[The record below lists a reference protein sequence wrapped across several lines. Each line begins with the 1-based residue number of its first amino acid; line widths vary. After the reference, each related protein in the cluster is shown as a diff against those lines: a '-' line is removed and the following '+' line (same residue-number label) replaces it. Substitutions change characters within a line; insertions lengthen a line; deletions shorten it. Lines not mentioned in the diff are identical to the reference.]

1 MECVTNRLRTLLVGV
16 LGLAALTLGA
26 CQDDDPEATPTSSS
40 SPTSS
45 DATAGDSTPAS
56 SESAPTGESSPV
68 APSSGVAPA
77 AGPELHL
84 RVMSVHA
91 PEDFKADD
99 GQVSSQE
106 ISASSNNGLLQLI
119 EIEGAA
125 DVPLDVSAENFVKS
139 IQGAKDLKRLPN
151 VFLGQYQVESL
162 RFEWTDK
169 GTGDHFDSVLAN
181 YDGVAA
187 SLSFSVSA
195 GRHRSEPDL
204 FDSVLASVQWLV

>member
-1 MECVTNRLRTLLVGV
+1 MVTVGAVKSPLRTLVIGF
-16 LGLAALTLGA
+16 LGLAAVVLSA
-26 CQDDDPEATPTSSS
+26 CQDDDPAPAPSPTASSTGSPSTDDSQSATESPTESATPTS
-40 SPTSS
+40 
-45 DATAGDSTPAS
+45 
-56 SESAPTGESSPV
+56 
-68 APSSGVAPA
+68 GVSPA

>member
-1 MECVTNRLRTLLVGV
+1 MVTVGAVKSPLRTLVIGF
-16 LGLAALTLGA
+16 LGLAAVVLSA
-26 CQDDDPEATPTSSS
+26 CQDDDPAPAPSPTASSTGSPSTGDSPSATESATPTS
-40 SPTSS
+40 
-45 DATAGDSTPAS
+45 
-56 SESAPTGESSPV
+56 
-68 APSSGVAPA
+68 GVSPA